1 MISQVF
7 GCLLALY
14 FLVGRWSIDRLDGAL
29 DDGSVFQQP
38 RAWIVAMLVVWASL
52 AISGRTGKRALAWM
66 ISIDAAICLFLGYM
80 LLASLWSSS
89 SELACDK
96 AIDLGLLLTV
106 ALVIAI
112 SRPVLSHDR
121 VLDGFWWAIVFVGV
135 AMAGLAILNAT
146 GGRIYVPGGG
156 PNTFGRNMGLMALGA
171 AYLASRYGTT
181 VSPISATVMIVAV
194 LLILMSGSR
203 GALLSTAIGIIT
215 LLVAARASLLTKFAI
230 SSVITL
236 AAAFL
241 LFETVTGK
249 DALEVFQSRI
259 IEATVYDRH
268 LSARDD
274 LWLDA
279 LDWAKERPWLGWGL
293 NGYRANSWTYP
304 HNMFLEV
311 IVEGGGIG
319 LLLLLNIGRA
329 WWSQMRRSR
338 FHVPRVPVAALALLF
353 TAAQTSGDLF
363 DSRGVF
369 LLLALSCQ
377 AVMVNTRA
385 WQERRTANSAA
396 VLPRSARIPRN
407 VARNTPRTELRL
419 RVR

>member
-52 AISGRTGKRALAWM
+52 AISGRTGKRAATWM

-80 LLASLWSSS
+80 LLASLWSPS

-106 ALVIAI
+106 ALVIAM

-121 VLDGFWWAIVFVGV
+121 VLDGFWWAIVLVGV

-171 AYLASRYGTT
+171 AYLASRYGTK
-181 VSPISATVMIVAV
+181 VSPISAAVMIVAV

-203 GALLSTAIGIIT
+203 GALLSTAIGIVT

-259 IEATVYDRH
+259 IETTVYDRN

-319 LLLLLNIGRA
+319 LLLLLNVGRA
-329 WWSQMRRSR
+329 WWSHMRRSR

-377 AVMVNTRA
+377 AVVVNARA
-385 WQERRTANSAA
+385 RHELRTANSDV
-396 VLPRSARIPRN
+396 VLHRSGRVPRN

>member
-1 MISQVF
+1 MISQIF

-14 FLVGRWSIDRLDGAL
+14 FLVGRWSIERLDGAL
-29 DDGSVFQQP
+29 DVGSVFQQP

-52 AISGRTGKRALAWM
+52 AISGRAGTRTATWM
-66 ISIDAAICLFLGYM
+66 TSIDAAICLFLGYM
-80 LLASLWSSS
+80 LLASFWSPN

-96 AIDLGLLLTV
+96 AVDIGLLLTV
-106 ALVIAI
+106 ALAFAI

-121 VLDGFWWAIVFVGV
+121 VLDGFWWAIVLVGV

-171 AYLASRYGTT
+171 AYLASRYGTK
-181 VSPISATVMIVAV
+181 VSPISAAVMIVAV

-203 GALLSTAIGIIT
+203 GALLSTAIGIFT

-230 SSVITL
+230 AGVLTSAMAI
-236 AAAFL
+236 L
-241 LFETVTGK
+241 LFDTVTGK

-259 IEATVYDRH
+259 IEMTVYDRH
-268 LSARDD
+268 LSARDN

-319 LLLLLNIGRA
+319 LLLLLNVGRA

-377 AVMVNTRA
+377 ASVVSARTR
-385 WQERRTANSAA
+385 QERRTANSAV